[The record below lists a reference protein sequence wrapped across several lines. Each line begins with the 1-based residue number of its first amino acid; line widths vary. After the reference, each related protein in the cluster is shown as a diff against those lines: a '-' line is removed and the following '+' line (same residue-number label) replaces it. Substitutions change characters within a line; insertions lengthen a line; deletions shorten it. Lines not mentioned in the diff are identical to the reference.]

1 VVATVVVIDDAAG
14 VRMVVSRHL
23 SHAGG
28 FEVVG
33 EAATGRDAV
42 ELIERTRPALV
53 LLDVS
58 MPDEDG
64 LEALVEIR
72 RRSPGT
78 VVAMFT
84 GFASAELAARARQL
98 GAAAF
103 LQKDIDLDDLI
114 DRLHELLAERD
125 AAGPE
130 GAGPEPG
137 PSATDVMGEHLERFR
152 DMFDQASIGMATMT
166 LTGTIV
172 RANDALVDITGA
184 PASQLVGEAWTALA
198 SRDSRA
204 SVASAIDDVVR
215 GHRRASDIEHRLSED
230 GDDRWVVSTI
240 AAVRDS
246 TGAPLYLFLQV
257 QDVTDR
263 HEAVEALGAS
273 EEQFQLLVQEVRDYA
288 IFLLDPG
295 GHIVSWNAGA
305 ERAKG
310 WRANEVIGRH
320 FRLFYTDPD
329 RLSRHP
335 EHELELAA
343 RDGVYEEEGLRV
355 RKDGTTFWAS
365 VVITALHNPAGE
377 VVGFAK
383 VTRDI
388 SERRELDQA
397 RARAA
402 EELSLANERLAA
414 AAQERAEFLA
424 VTAHE
429 LRSPLLS
436 LTGGAQ
442 LLRRHWEDLGEDE
455 RDELLSTLAVS
466 GNRLRRLL
474 DDLLTASRLEAGVMP
489 VELSPVE
496 VEPALREAVAVAGI
510 DVQLDVESGI
520 RVLADRDRLVQI
532 VLNLVR
538 NADAHGMAPVLV
550 RASTDEDVVRIEVRD
565 HGDGVPLD
573 HQDDLFGKFAR
584 GGRAKGE
591 GTGLGLYIVRELTR
605 RQGGDAWYE
614 DAGPGARFVVRLPG
628 AAKRGSGH

>member
-1 VVATVVVIDDAAG
+1 VVATVVVVDDAAG
-14 VRMVVSRHL
+14 VRTVVSRHL
-23 SHAGG
+23 SYSGD

-64 LEALVEIR
+64 LDALVEIR

-103 LQKDIDLDDLI
+103 LQKDIDLDDLVV
-114 DRLHELLAERD
+114 RLNALLL
-125 AAGPE
+125 GPE
-130 GAGPEPG
+130 ATGDASAPPEPG

-172 RANDALVDITGA
+172 RANDALVEITGA
-184 PASQLVGEAWTALA
+184 SARQLVGQPWAALA
-198 SRDSRA
+198 SHDRRGSLA
-204 SVASAIDDVVR
+204 AAIDDIVR
-215 GHRRASDIEHRLSED
+215 GHRRASDVEHRLTEEADS
-230 GDDRWVVSTI
+230 RWVVSTI

-246 TGAPLYLFLQV
+246 GGAPLYLFLQV
-257 QDVTDR
+257 QDVTGR
-263 HEAVEALGAS
+263 HQAVEALGVS
-273 EEQFQLLVQEVRDYA
+273 EEQFRLLVQEVRDYA

-305 ERAKG
+305 ERTKG
-310 WRANEVIGRH
+310 WRANEVVGRH
-320 FRLFYTDPD
+320 FRLFYTEPD
-329 RLSRHP
+329 RVRRHP

-388 SERRELDQA
+388 TERRELEEA

-402 EELSLANERLAA
+402 QELALANERLAEA
-414 AAQERAEFLA
+414 AEERAEFLA

-429 LRSPLLS
+429 LRNPLLS

-442 LLRRHWEDLGEDE
+442 LLRRHWENLGLDE
-455 RDELLSTLAVS
+455 RDELLSTLEVS
-466 GNRLRRLL
+466 GNRLRLLL

-496 VEPALREAVAVAGI
+496 VEPVLREAVAVAGV

-550 RASTDEDVVRIEVRD
+550 SASTEGDVVRIEVRD

-628 AAKRGSGH
+628 AAKHG